1 MEKRFV
7 FRFSFFDLKNENEK
21 TNRFS
26 FILLNFLHVK
36 CNCGIVHAPKCILLG
51 NRKSAPEIKAKGA
64 GKVDYVK
71 TVKSNTDKYAD
82 RRRERIQATS
92 KWVKLVDT
100 TTISSDVSDDV
111 VTTPS
116 YVISTTPGVKTL
128 SETDITVK
136 NTGILQPD
144 KRLNANP
151 FNDDLLQTKTKND
164 NLDHY
169 NKSIRLI
176 VIVVIV
182 TVSMVVLLTL
192 AMAALAAYFLSKRM
206 ANRINIDAVSR
217 DSVNSLS
224 YTKAEEE

>member
-1 MEKRFV
+1 M
-7 FRFSFFDLKNENEK
+7 
-21 TNRFS
+21 
-26 FILLNFLHVK
+26 
-36 CNCGIVHAPKCILLG
+36 
-51 NRKSAPEIKAKGA
+51 
-64 GKVDYVK
+64 DYVK

-116 YVISTTPGVKTL
+116 DVISTTPGVKTL
-128 SETDITVK
+128 SKTDISVK

-144 KRLNANP
+144 KRLNANS
-151 FNDDLLQTKTKND
+151 FNDDLLQTKMKND

-206 ANRINIDAVSR
+206 ANRLNMDAVSR
-217 DSVNSLS
+217 DSVNTLS